1 MGRMEILSPAGG
13 PQQLAAA
20 VRSGADA
27 VYLGAG
33 AFNARAK
40 AENFGTDLTGTVS
53 YCHARGVKVHVT
65 VNTLVTDRE
74 LKDVA
79 RVCDG
84 VAQSGADCVIVQDL
98 AVYRYLRSAWPKLE
112 LSASTQM
119 AVHNADGAR
128 QLEDMGF
135 STIVLARELTLEEM
149 RAVADSVRCRCE
161 AFLHGA
167 HCMSL
172 SGACYLSVM
181 LGGRS
186 GNRGLCA
193 QPCRLDFRCGG
204 RDYALSLK
212 DMSLISHIR
221 EMADA
226 GVSCFKIEGRM
237 KRPEYVAAVTDA
249 CVRARDGLPYDEGLL
264 RDVFSRGGFTD
275 GYLMGK
281 RDGRMFGR
289 RTQEDAQKSE
299 GVLSQVRELYR
310 GERPR
315 VQYDAALTLRC
326 GEPSRLTV
334 SDGENEISCLGDEP
348 SAPRTRGT
356 RQEDCERALSKT
368 GGTPFLLRSASLD
381 NGDDLALPPSALN
394 ALRRSALDAL
404 LAEREKPRPLS
415 GNPYVPESGEPH
427 APSEA
432 PALMAYCRTL
442 RQALACRDLSTVF
455 LPADLIRPE
464 DAESFGGDLG
474 CALPPVCFPQD
485 EPMMRKSAERC
496 AQLGVKLALC
506 DNLYAIRAAKEHGLT
521 PVGGFA
527 LNILNSVSLEEY
539 EKLGLSLA
547 FLSFELPL
555 AQAKRLTGALPRGVA
570 AYGRLPLMRMRSCP
584 ARGVKGCGACG
595 GDQAV
600 TDRMG
605 VSFPLLCEDRRYS
618 TLLNSVP
625 LDICGRDV
633 RGFDA
638 YMLYFTLETEAE
650 CREVIRRFR
659 EGERSAAP
667 HTTGL
672 AFRDLP

>member
-1 MGRMEILSPAGG
+1 MGSIEILSPAGG
-13 PQQLAAA
+13 AQQLAAA

-74 LKDVA
+74 LPDVA
-79 RVCDG
+79 RVCDN

-98 AVYRYLRSAWPKLE
+98 AVYRYLRSAWPDMP

-119 AVHNADGAR
+119 AVHNADGAK

-135 STIVLARELTLEEM
+135 STVVLARELTLEEM
-149 RAVADSVRCRCE
+149 RAVAQSVSCRCE
-161 AFLHGA
+161 AFIHGA

-204 RDYALSLK
+204 REYALSLK

-275 GYLMGK
+275 GYLTGK
-281 RDGRMFGR
+281 RDARMFGR

-299 GVLSQVRELYR
+299 EVFSRIRELYR
-310 GERPR
+310 AERPR
-315 VQYDAALTLRC
+315 VPYDAALELKQ
-326 GEPSRLTV
+326 GESSRLAVT
-334 SDGENEISCLGDEP
+334 DGENAASAEGEAP
-348 SAPRTRGT
+348 SLPRTRGT
-356 RQEDCERALSKT
+356 RQEDCVRALSKT
-368 GGTPFLLRSASLD
+368 GGTPFILRSASLD
-381 NGDDLALPPSALN
+381 NEDGLALPPSALN
-394 ALRRSALDAL
+394 ALRREALDAL
-404 LAEREKPRPLS
+404 LRERERPRPLS
-415 GNPYVPESGEPH
+415 GAPFVPGVGEPH
-427 APSEA
+427 APADE
-432 PALMAYCRTL
+432 PAVVACCRNA
-442 RQALACRDLSTVF
+442 RQARTCGDCGTVF
-455 LPADLIRPE
+455 LPAEGIRPE
-464 DAESFGGDLG
+464 DAEEFGERLG

-485 EPMMRKSAERC
+485 EPAMRKSAENC
-496 AQLGVKLALC
+496 ARLGVKLALC
-506 DNLYAIRAAKEHGLT
+506 DNVYAIRAAKEHGLT

-539 EKLGLSLA
+539 RKLGLSAA

-555 AQAKRLTGALPRGVA
+555 AQARRLAGPIPRGIVV
-570 AYGRLPLMRMRSCP
+570 YGRFPLMRMRSCP
-584 ARGVKGCGACG
+584 ARGAKGCGDCG
-595 GDQAV
+595 GDPAL

-605 VSFPLLCEDRRYS
+605 VRFPLLCENRRYS

-625 LDICGRDV
+625 YDVCGRDT
-633 RGFDA
+633 RGFDM
-638 YMLYFTLETEAE
+638 YMLYFTLETESECAE
-650 CREVIRRFR
+650 ALRRFR
-659 EGERSAAP
+659 EGVRSTSP